1 MALRAD
7 QADSGDRDHTDSVLE
22 EWARERPELDLAP
35 MGLTARVF
43 RLSQI
48 LQQRMDDVCWRFGLD
63 AGQFAVLATLRRAGA
78 PYRLSP
84 TELRRSLLLSA
95 AAVTNRL
102 YRLESEGLVE
112 RIPDPEDRRSLLVR
126 LTPSGA
132 KRVETAI
139 TAQIE
144 NERTLLSSLEPQE
157 VALVSQLLRRLLIGH
172 EDYVV
177 RRKRRGLTDA
187 GASAGTRGSLTEDGT
202 RAWTPAGGQHWWPD
216 ERRGLER
223 VQKRLALEVD
233 TVEPWHV
240 PRAQPLQVGAVFVAL
255 PARDYPKSE
264 STLAW
269 AAAVVLEGG
278 DVVATATA
286 TSRMRQS
293 YQPGYLALSCGPL
306 FEEVVRALSRRP
318 DVLLVNACGRDHA
331 RGAGLAIHVGAAL
344 DIATV
349 GITERP
355 HLATSSEPG
364 PNRGGW
370 SPLSL
375 RNRLVGFRL
384 RTVAGAQPI
393 AVHASWR
400 TSPET
405 AREVAL
411 ATAEG
416 TRIPEPLQ
424 RARQL
429 ARWFRSEAAQ
439 KNNATTAPLP

>member
-7 QADSGDRDHTDSVLE
+7 APHSGDRDHTDGVLD
-22 EWARERPELDLAP
+22 EWARERPELDLTP

-63 AGQFAVLATLRRAGA
+63 AGQFAVLAALRRAGA
-78 PYRLSP
+78 PFRLSP

-112 RIPDPEDRRSLLVR
+112 RIADPKDRRSLLVR
-126 LTPSGA
+126 LTPAGA
-132 KRVETAI
+132 TRVESAI
-139 TAQIE
+139 TAQID
-144 NERTLLSSLEPQE
+144 NERTLLSSLDPEE
-157 VALVSQLLRRLLIGH
+157 VALVSQFLRRLLIGH

-177 RRKRRGLTDA
+177 RRKRRGITE
-187 GASAGTRGSLTEDGT
+187 AGTSPGPRPSLVDDDAQSLG
-202 RAWTPAGGQHWWPD
+202 AAGGQQWWPD
-216 ERRGLER
+216 DRRGLER
-223 VQKRLALEVD
+223 VQKRLARDVD
-233 TVEPWHV
+233 EVEPWHV
-240 PRAQPLQVGAVFVAL
+240 PRSQALQVGAVFVAL
-255 PARDYPKSE
+255 PARDHPKSE

-286 TSRMRQS
+286 THRMRQS

-306 FEEVVRALSRRP
+306 FEDVVRALSRRP

-364 PNRGGW
+364 PDRGGW

-405 AREVAL
+405 AREVGL
-411 ATAEG
+411 AT
-416 TRIPEPLQ
+416 THMSRIPEPLQ

-429 ARWFRSEAAQ
+429 ARWFRSEAQ
-439 KNNATTAPLP
+439 KNHSHTATLP